1 MTLLG
6 VAWLLLFVLV
16 FWGLVKLTLW
26 LVAEEPTPRRTSRE
40 RSTATAS
47 TERPPAREPELVPYG
62 WTVDDYAADGI
73 KALQVLLVQAARTR
87 PDGGVEVS

>member
-26 LVAEEPTPRRTSRE
+26 LVAEEPTPRREAHSRS
-40 RSTATAS
+40 RSTAAGGS
-47 TERPPAREPELVPYG
+47 PAPQPELVPTG
-62 WTVDDYAADGI
+62 WTVADYAADGI
-73 KALQVLLVQAARTR
+73 KGLQVLLVQAARR
-87 PDGGVEVS
+87 SAS

>member
-6 VAWLLLFVLV
+6 VAWLLLFGLV

-26 LVAEEPTPRRTSRE
+26 LVAEEPAPRRGTRE
-40 RSTATAS
+40 RSVAATS
-47 TERPPAREPELVPYG
+47 TERTPAPEPELVPSG

-73 KALQVLLVQAARTR
+73 KGLQVLLVQAARTR
-87 PDGGVEVS
+87 RDGAEAS